1 MHTAF
6 LFPGQGAQSPHFLHA
21 LPQHEVVRA
30 TFAEAEQLLEVE
42 VSALD
47 TEAALRST
55 VAVQCGTLIAG
66 VAYNRLLAAEDVLPD
81 AVAGLSVGAFAAA
94 VASGALRFA
103 DALRLVR
110 LRSTAMEEGYGQGDR
125 KSRLSAPRRQK
136 RRRRLLTIGEAEY
149 GMLAILGLREAAVEA
164 LIAGIASASV
174 PLYLASVNGPA
185 ELVVAG
191 SVVGLEAATHAAQRA
206 GGRVRR
212 LAVSVPSHGPL
223 LNGVSARLREAMSEV
238 PLVRP
243 RVPYISNHRARALT
257 DAENI
262 AADLILNVSHTVRW
276 HESITLLY
284 ELGCRLFIEAP
295 PGRALSNL
303 VKSEFPQARVLAGAD
318 VELSSV
324 VHIARVTSLPH

>member
-1 MHTAF
+1 MRTAF
-6 LFPGQGAQSPHFLHA
+6 LFPGQGAQSPDFLHVF
-21 LPQHEVVRA
+21 PQHEVVRA
-30 TFAEAEQLLEVE
+30 TFAEAEQLLELSLSE
-42 VSALD
+42 LD
-47 TEAALRST
+47 SEAALSST
-55 VAVQCGTLIAG
+55 VAVQCGTLVAG
-66 VAYNRLLAAEDVLPD
+66 VAYSRLLAAEDVCPD

-94 VASGALRFA
+94 VASGALGFA

-110 LRSTAMEEGYGQGDR
+110 LRSEAMEKDYGQGD
-125 KSRLSAPRRQK
+125 
-136 RRRRLLTIGEAEY
+136 Y

-164 LIAGIASASV
+164 LIHGIASASV

-191 SVVGLEAATHAAQRA
+191 SGAALEAATQAAQQA

-212 LAVSVPSHGPL
+212 LAVSVPSHGSL

-238 PLVRP
+238 HLNRP
-243 RVPYISNHRARALT
+243 RVPYVSNHRARAVT
-257 DAENI
+257 DAESI
-262 AADLILNVSHTVRW
+262 AEDLVLNVSHTVRW

-303 VKSEFPQARVLAGAD
+303 VKSEFPQARALAGAD

-324 VHIARVTSLPH
+324 AHIARVTSLGH

>member
-1 MHTAF
+1 MRTAF

-30 TFAEAEQLLEVE
+30 TFAEAEQLLEVDL
-42 VSALD
+42 SALD
-47 TEAALRST
+47 SEAALRST

-110 LRSTAMEEGYGQGDR
+110 LRSTAMEEGYRHAD
-125 KSRLSAPRRQK
+125 
-136 RRRRLLTIGEAEY
+136 Y

-164 LIAGIASASV
+164 LIAGIASTSV

-191 SVVGLEAATHAAQRA
+191 SGVGLEAATQAAQRA

-223 LNGVSARLREAMSEV
+223 LSGVSARLRAAMSEV
-238 PLVRP
+238 PLDRP
-243 RVPYISNHRARALT
+243 RVPYISNHRARAVT
-257 DAENI
+257 DAESI